1 MKVRPRFLIKA
12 ESKVKIVNV
21 KKRLVKRIGIDFMLL
36 FCAVEYLSKE
46 QPGVRLSWDIWH
58 EQIHWKTKFKVNNN
72 QNQDATTDLPFDKAH
87 LPLWS
92 IAE

>member
-46 QPGVRLSWDIWH
+46 QPGVRLSWDI
-58 EQIHWKTKFKVNNN
+58 
-72 QNQDATTDLPFDKAH
+72 
-87 LPLWS
+87 
-92 IAE
+92 